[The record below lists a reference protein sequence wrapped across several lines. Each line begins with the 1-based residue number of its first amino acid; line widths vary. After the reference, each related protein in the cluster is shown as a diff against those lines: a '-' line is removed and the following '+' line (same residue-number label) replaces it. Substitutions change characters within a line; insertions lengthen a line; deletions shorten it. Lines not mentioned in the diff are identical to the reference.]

1 MIHNYLCFALIFLVG
16 EIIFNMTF
24 LKYLKKYFKVGK
36 NTTTEEEDNK
46 FLIFDISIFKGLL
59 ERLVLFFAL
68 SISLTQIL
76 IVYGAIKIGTR
87 FEKSD
92 KIKNDYFLIGNF
104 SSILISIL
112 YYFIFSKIMRSPN
125 P

>member
-36 NTTTEEEDNK
+36 TTPTEEEDNK
-46 FLIFDISIFKGLL
+46 FLKFDISIFKGLL

-87 FEKSD
+87 FDRND